1 MQFRRDGGGETACFS
16 VEECLQLLIMYPP
29 IGQLIAPITHLP
41 LHLARK
47 MGPYFSDE
55 MMIEDSSKQ
64 VVNLKVQGPEGLV
77 DSVVDV
83 LRTQVCAVPTGS
95 KRNNDRGDGVHCYLL
110 VTKGALEFLAGR
122 FE

>member
-1 MQFRRDGGGETACFS
+1 
-16 VEECLQLLIMYPP
+16 
-29 IGQLIAPITHLP
+29 
-41 LHLARK
+41 

-77 DSVVDV
+77 DRVIDV
-83 LRTQVCAVPTGS
+83 LRLRLAAVPTGS
-95 KRNNDRGDGVHCYLL
+95 KRENDHDDGVHCYLI
-110 VTKGALEFLAGR
+110 VTKGALDFLEGR